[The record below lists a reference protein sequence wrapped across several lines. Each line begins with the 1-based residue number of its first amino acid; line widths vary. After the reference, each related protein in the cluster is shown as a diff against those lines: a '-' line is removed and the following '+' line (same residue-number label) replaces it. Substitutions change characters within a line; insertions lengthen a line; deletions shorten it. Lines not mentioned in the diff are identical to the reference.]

1 MPSEE
6 ESVEN
11 RESAGLKIC
20 SLFSGIGEVGGT
32 LRKIFVRIH
41 EFVHR
46 LLNEIYQQIS
56 QSVDEGY
63 VTLKYVVVRFCF
75 NICYSELL
83 ILQIMTQTKQLAVSF
98 MAHRHEDMSVNLFRT
113 QDRSSD
119 DSSNGDIA
127 NNLDFVVA

>member
-1 MPSEE
+1 MPSED

-46 LLNEIYQQIS
+46 LLNELYQQIL
-56 QSVDEGY
+56 QSVDEG
-63 VTLKYVVVRFCF
+63 VDTLKDVVGFCF
-75 NICYSELL
+75 GICYSEFFF
-83 ILQIMTQTKQLAVSF
+83 LQVITQTKQLAASF
-98 MAHRHEDMSVNLFRT
+98 MTHSHEDMAVNLFRT

-127 NNLDFVVA
+127 NKLDFVVA